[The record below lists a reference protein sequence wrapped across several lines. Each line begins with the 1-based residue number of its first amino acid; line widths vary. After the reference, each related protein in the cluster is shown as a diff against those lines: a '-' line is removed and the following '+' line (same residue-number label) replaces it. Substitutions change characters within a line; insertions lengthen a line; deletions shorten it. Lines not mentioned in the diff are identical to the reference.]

1 MADKCLIR
9 VEKLLKGSS
18 LKGNLKDEIL
28 STIKKV
34 QAEKKIAKLDDIN
47 VDAVAKDVKEQIKLQ
62 KQINKRNAQENEVK
76 VRNLTEYVYE
86 NFKGEED
93 EGLISI
99 LVGSNRQR
107 LGARESVSSQQI
119 ASTNS
124 LITGFNMKMKEAKV
138 DELFLNMDKDT
149 QLKVARVMYELNQ
162 RQTSVEKL
170 ADIKPIV
177 GETDPR
183 IKKLGEVMEEYSEMV
198 RTKLN
203 DRGANIGKLWGYM
216 VRQSHDPFTV
226 RNAAD
231 VLNLKN
237 IEPDPNLKNKKDIN
251 YNKNYT
257 AWKNF
262 VMEKLDKERTFAG
275 VDDIDEF
282 MDFVY
287 NSIVRNQYVK
297 SDGSA
302 FTYGASVTKDVAREV
317 SSKFKRVLHFK
328 SADDWFAYND
338 KFGAGNLREAMF
350 SGLQTAGRNI
360 GIMDVLGTKPQ
371 QAFDQIRKTVGAKL
385 IKDKRSKES
394 LKSDSKFQKF
404 FNVVD
409 GSIFSIDNFAL
420 AKYSAISR
428 TIASLAKL
436 GGATIS
442 AAADI
447 GLYASELRYQ
457 GRSFFGGMF
466 EAVSN
471 LAKIKN
477 KKKAKDIAESLGFIA
492 DNTIYDIA
500 GRYQVGDV
508 QSKGWTRLQ
517 RTFFKLNLLS
527 WWTNTLKEG
536 VMLSQANF
544 LAKQKNISFDKLNP
558 RIKGLFE
565 QYNIDSTKWD
575 VIRKRTIVNSDDGK
589 EFINIADLDKMSDAE
604 VKAVTGIDNLTK
616 RQIKIERDKFKS
628 SVSGI
633 LLDRSTFAV
642 IEPDARGKA
651 WLTGGRMAGT
661 GPGEAYRF
669 FFQFKAFPFAIVQ
682 KTLSREISFLR
693 QQGFAN
699 KARGITGLGS
709 IFLTSALM
717 GYISMTI
724 KDLIKGKS
732 PRDPTKIKT
741 FNSAIMQGGGLG
753 IYGDVLFQETRQG
766 SEIGGSLL
774 GPVPLT
780 AFDILQSFK
789 YLKDGKGDLAA
800 RSAHKAVT
808 QNIPFLNLFYIKT
821 AFDYIIG
828 YQMMETLSPGVLER
842 IENRMERDY
851 GQEFL
856 FTKPSTKFKG
866 F

>member
-371 QAFDQIRKTVGAKL
+371 QAFNQIRKTVGAKL
-385 IKDKRSKES
+385 IKDKRSTES

-616 RQIKIERDKFKS
+616 RQI
-628 SVSGI
+628 
-633 LLDRSTFAV
+633 
-642 IEPDARGKA
+642 
-651 WLTGGRMAGT
+651 
-661 GPGEAYRF
+661 
-669 FFQFKAFPFAIVQ
+669 
-682 KTLSREISFLR
+682 
-693 QQGFAN
+693 
-699 KARGITGLGS
+699 
-709 IFLTSALM
+709 
-717 GYISMTI
+717 
-724 KDLIKGKS
+724 
-732 PRDPTKIKT
+732 
-741 FNSAIMQGGGLG
+741 
-753 IYGDVLFQETRQG
+753 
-766 SEIGGSLL
+766 
-774 GPVPLT
+774 
-780 AFDILQSFK
+780 
-789 YLKDGKGDLAA
+789 
-800 RSAHKAVT
+800 
-808 QNIPFLNLFYIKT
+808 
-821 AFDYIIG
+821 
-828 YQMMETLSPGVLER
+828 
-842 IENRMERDY
+842 
-851 GQEFL
+851 
-856 FTKPSTKFKG
+856 
-866 F
+866 

>member
-9 VEKLLKGSS
+9 LENLLRGSS
-18 LKGNLKDEIL
+18 VRGNLKDEIL

-34 QAEKKIAKLDDIN
+34 QAEKKISKLDDIN
-47 VDAVAKDVKEQIKLQ
+47 VDAIAKDVKEQIKLQ
-62 KQINKRNAQENEVK
+62 KKINKRNALENEIK

-99 LVGSNRQR
+99 LVGSNRQTV
-107 LGARESVSSQQI
+107 GARESVATQQ
-119 ASTNS
+119 NS
-124 LITGFNMKMKEAKV
+124 AVNNLITGFNAKLREAGLDDFFAK
-138 DELFLNMDKDT
+138 MDKDT
-149 QLKVARVMYELNQ
+149 QRRVANVMFELSQ
-162 RQTSVEKL
+162 RQTDIESR
-170 ADIKPIV
+170 AGIKPPV
-177 GETDPR
+177 TETNTSIR
-183 IKKLGEVMEEYSEMV
+183 KLGEIMESWSEMI

-231 VLNLKN
+231 VLGLKN
-237 IEPDPNLKNKKDIN
+237 IEPDASLKNKKDIN
-251 YNKNYT
+251 YNKNFT

-262 VMEKLDKERTFAG
+262 VLEKLDKERTFAG
-275 VDDIDEF
+275 VDDIDDF

-287 NSIVRNQYVK
+287 NSIVKNQYVK

-302 FTYGASVTKDVAREV
+302 YTYGATVSKDVARDV
-317 SSKFKRVLHFK
+317 SNKFKRVLHFK

-350 SGLQTAGRNI
+350 SGMQTAGRNI
-360 GIMDVLGTKPQ
+360 GIMDILGTKPQ
-371 QAFDQIRKTVGAKL
+371 QAFDQVRKSVGSKMV
-385 IKDKRSKES
+385 KDKRTTEN
-394 LKSDSKFQKF
+394 LKSDAKFQKY

-409 GSIFSIDNFAL
+409 GTIFSVDNFAL
-420 AKYSAISR
+420 AKYSAIAR

-457 GRSFFGGMF
+457 GRSFLGGMF
-466 EAVSN
+466 EAMGN

-477 KKKAKDIAESLGFIA
+477 KKKAKDIAESLGFVA

-508 QSKGWTRLQ
+508 QSKGWSKLQ

-536 VMLSQANF
+536 VMLSQANYF
-544 LAKQKNISFDKLNP
+544 AKQKNLKFDSLNP
-558 RIKGLFE
+558 AIKNLFK
-565 QYNIDSTKWD
+565 QYNIDPAKWD
-575 VIRKRTIVNSDDGK
+575 VIRKRTMVNADDGK
-589 EFINIADLDKMSDAE
+589 EFLNISSLDNMTDAE

-616 RQIKIERDKFKS
+616 RQIDIERDKFKT
-628 SVSGI
+628 SVSGL
-633 LLDRSTFAV
+633 LLDRSVYAV
-642 IEPDARGKA
+642 IEPDARGKGI
-651 WLTGGRMAGT
+651 LTGGRMAGT
-661 GPGEAYRF
+661 GAGEAYRF
-669 FFQFKAFPFAIVQ
+669 ISQFKAFPFAIIQ
-682 KTLSREISFLR
+682 KTLSREMSFFR
-693 QQGFAN
+693 GPN
-699 KARGITGLGS
+699 KQIMRGITGLGAV
-709 IFLTSALM
+709 IVTSGFM
-717 GYISMTI
+717 GYLSMTA

-732 PRDPTKIKT
+732 PRKLSAKTIK
-741 FNSAIMQGGGLG
+741 AALLQGGGLG

-766 SEIGGSLL
+766 AEIIGSLL

-780 AFDILQSFK
+780 ASDIAQAIK
-789 YLKDGKGDLAA
+789 YGIVDQRGDLAA
-800 RSAHKAVT
+800 RSAYKAVS
-808 QNIPFLNLFYIKT
+808 QSIPFLNLFYIKT

-828 YQMMETLSPGVLER
+828 YQLMETLSPGVLR
-842 IENRMERDY
+842 RVENRMERDY

>member
-9 VEKLLKGSS
+9 LENLLRGSS
-18 LKGNLKDEIL
+18 VRGNLKDEIL

-34 QAEKKIAKLDDIN
+34 QAEKKISKLDDIN
-47 VDAVAKDVKEQIKLQ
+47 VDAIAKDVKEQIKLQ
-62 KQINKRNAQENEVK
+62 KRINKRNAIENEIK

-99 LVGSNRQR
+99 LVGSNRQTV
-107 LGARESVSSQQI
+107 GARESVATQQ
-119 ASTNS
+119 NS
-124 LITGFNMKMKEAKV
+124 AVNNLITGFNAKLREAGLDDFFAK
-138 DELFLNMDKDT
+138 MDKDT
-149 QLKVARVMYELNQ
+149 QRRVANVMFELSQ
-162 RQTSVEKL
+162 RQTDIEKRTG
-170 ADIKPIV
+170 IKPPVNEKNQQIV
-177 GETDPR
+177 
-183 IKKLGEVMEEYSEMV
+183 KLGEIMEGWSEMI

-226 RNAAD
+226 RNAAE
-231 VLNLKN
+231 VLGVKN
-237 IEPDPNLKNKKDIN
+237 IEPDPSLKNKRDIN
-251 YNKNYT
+251 YNKNFT

-287 NSIVRNQYVK
+287 NSVVKNQYVK

-302 FTYGASVTKDVAREV
+302 YTYGATVSKDVARDV

-350 SGLQTAGRNI
+350 SGMQTAGRNI
-360 GIMDVLGTKPQ
+360 GIMDILGTKPQ
-371 QAFDQIRKTVGAKL
+371 QAFDQIRKSVGSKM
-385 IKDKRSKES
+385 IKDKRTTEIT
-394 LKSDSKFQKF
+394 KSDAKFQKY

-409 GSIFSIDNFAL
+409 GTIFSVDNFAL
-420 AKYSAISR
+420 AKYSAIAR

-457 GRSFFGGMF
+457 GRNFLSGMF
-466 EAVSN
+466 EAMGN

-477 KKKAKDIAESLGFIA
+477 KKKAKDIAESLGFVA

-508 QSKGWTRLQ
+508 QSKGWSKLQ

-536 VMLSQANF
+536 VMLSQANYF
-544 LAKQKNISFDKLNP
+544 AKQKNLKFDSLNP
-558 RIKGLFE
+558 AIKNLFK

-575 VIRKRTIVNSDDGK
+575 VIRKRTMVNADDGK
-589 EFINIADLDKMSDAE
+589 EFLNIQSLDNMSDTE

-616 RQIKIERDKFKS
+616 RQIDIERDKFKTA
-628 SVSGI
+628 VSGL
-633 LLDRSTFAV
+633 LLDRSVYAV
-642 IEPDARGKA
+642 IEPDARGKGI
-651 WLTGGRMAGT
+651 LTGGRMAGT
-661 GPGEAYRF
+661 GAGEAYRF
-669 FFQFKAFPFAIVQ
+669 ISQFKAFPFAIIQ
-682 KTLSREISFLR
+682 KTLSREMSFFR
-693 QQGFAN
+693 GPN
-699 KARGITGLGS
+699 KQIMRGITGLGAV
-709 IFLTSALM
+709 IITSGFM
-717 GYISMTI
+717 GYLSMTA

-732 PRDPTKIKT
+732 PRKLSTKTIK
-741 FNSAIMQGGGLG
+741 AALLQGGGLG

-766 SEIGGSLL
+766 AEIIGSLL

-780 AFDILQSFK
+780 ASDIAQAIK
-789 YLKDGKGDLAA
+789 YGIIDQRGDLAA
-800 RSAHKAVT
+800 RSAYKAVS
-808 QNIPFLNLFYIKT
+808 QSIPFLNLFYIKT

-828 YQMMETLSPGVLER
+828 YQLMETLSPGVLR
-842 IENRMERDY
+842 RVENRMEKDY

-866 F
+866 FR

>member
-9 VEKLLKGSS
+9 LENLLRGSS
-18 LKGNLKDEIL
+18 VRGNLKDEIL

-34 QAEKKIAKLDDIN
+34 QAEKKISKLDDIN
-47 VDAVAKDVKEQIKLQ
+47 VDAIAKDVKEQIKLQ
-62 KQINKRNAQENEVK
+62 KRINKRNAIENEIK

-99 LVGSNRQR
+99 LVGSNRQTV
-107 LGARESVSSQQI
+107 GARESVATQQ
-119 ASTNS
+119 NS
-124 LITGFNMKMKEAKV
+124 AVNNLITGFNAKLREAGLDDFFAK
-138 DELFLNMDKDT
+138 MDKDT
-149 QLKVARVMYELNQ
+149 QRRVANVMFELSQ
-162 RQTSVEKL
+162 RQTDIEKRTG
-170 ADIKPIV
+170 IKPPVTEKNQQIV
-177 GETDPR
+177 
-183 IKKLGEVMEEYSEMV
+183 KLGEIMEGWSEMI

-226 RNAAD
+226 RNAAE
-231 VLNLKN
+231 VLGVKN
-237 IEPDPNLKNKKDIN
+237 IEPDPSLKNKRDIN
-251 YNKNYT
+251 YNKNFT

-287 NSIVRNQYVK
+287 NSVVKNQYVK

-302 FTYGASVTKDVAREV
+302 YTYGATVKKDVARDV
-317 SSKFKRVLHFK
+317 ANKFKRVLHFK

-350 SGLQTAGRNI
+350 SGMQTAGRNI
-360 GIMDVLGTKPQ
+360 GIMDILGTKPQ
-371 QAFDQIRKTVGAKL
+371 QAFDQIRKSVGSKM
-385 IKDKRSKES
+385 IKDKRTTEIT
-394 LKSDSKFQKF
+394 KSDAKFQKY

-409 GSIFSIDNFAL
+409 GTIFSVDNFAL
-420 AKYSAISR
+420 AKYSAIAR

-457 GRSFFGGMF
+457 GRSFLGGMF
-466 EAVSN
+466 EAMSN

-477 KKKAKDIAESLGFIA
+477 KKKAKDIAESLGFVA

-508 QSKGWTRLQ
+508 QSKGWSKLQ

-536 VMLSQANF
+536 VMLSQANYF
-544 LAKQKNISFDKLNP
+544 AKQKNLKFDSLNP
-558 RIKGLFE
+558 AIKNLFK

-575 VIRKRTIVNSDDGK
+575 VIRKRTMVNADDGK
-589 EFINIADLDKMSDAE
+589 EFLNIQSLDNMSDAE

-616 RQIKIERDKFKS
+616 RQIDIERDKFKTA
-628 SVSGI
+628 VSGL
-633 LLDRSTFAV
+633 LLDRSVYAV
-642 IEPDARGKA
+642 IEPDARGKGI
-651 WLTGGRMAGT
+651 LTGGRMAGT
-661 GPGEAYRF
+661 GAGEAYRF
-669 FFQFKAFPFAIVQ
+669 ISQFKAFPFAIIQ
-682 KTLSREISFLR
+682 KTLSREMSFFR
-693 QQGFAN
+693 GPN
-699 KARGITGLGS
+699 KQIMRGITGLGAV
-709 IFLTSALM
+709 IITSGFM
-717 GYISMTI
+717 GYLSMTA
-724 KDLIKGKS
+724 KDLLKGKS
-732 PRDPTKIKT
+732 PRKLSRKTIKAA
-741 FNSAIMQGGGLG
+741 FLQGGGLG

-766 SEIGGSLL
+766 AEIIGSLL

-780 AFDILQSFK
+780 ASDIAQAIK
-789 YLKDGKGDLAA
+789 YGIVDQRGDLAA
-800 RSAHKAVT
+800 RSAYKAVS
-808 QNIPFLNLFYIKT
+808 QSIPFLNLFYIKT

-828 YQMMETLSPGVLER
+828 YQLMETLSPGVLR
-842 IENRMERDY
+842 RVENRMERDY

-866 F
+866 FR

>member
-9 VEKLLKGSS
+9 LENLLRGSS
-18 LKGNLKDEIL
+18 VRGNLKDEIL

-34 QAEKKIAKLDDIN
+34 QAEKKISKLDDIN
-47 VDAVAKDVKEQIKLQ
+47 VDAIAKDVKEQIKLQ
-62 KQINKRNAQENEVK
+62 KRINKRNAIENEIK

-99 LVGSNRQR
+99 LVGSNRQTV
-107 LGARESVSSQQI
+107 GARESVATQQ
-119 ASTNS
+119 NS
-124 LITGFNMKMKEAKV
+124 AVNNLITGFNAKLREAGLDDFFAK
-138 DELFLNMDKDT
+138 MDKDT
-149 QLKVARVMYELNQ
+149 QRRVANVMFELSQ
-162 RQTSVEKL
+162 RQTDIEKR
-170 ADIKPIV
+170 AGIKPPVTEKNQQIV
-177 GETDPR
+177 
-183 IKKLGEVMEEYSEMV
+183 KLGEIMEGWSEMI

-226 RNAAD
+226 RNAAE
-231 VLNLKN
+231 VLGIKN
-237 IEPDPNLKNKKDIN
+237 IEPDPSLKNKKDIN

-287 NSIVRNQYVK
+287 NSIVKNQYVK

-302 FTYGASVTKDVAREV
+302 YTYGATVSKDVARDV

-350 SGLQTAGRNI
+350 SGMQTAGRNI
-360 GIMDVLGTKPQ
+360 GIMDILGTKPQ
-371 QAFDQIRKTVGAKL
+371 QAFDQIRKSVGSK
-385 IKDKRSKES
+385 IVKDKRSTES
-394 LKSDSKFQKF
+394 LKSDVKFQKY

-409 GSIFSIDNFAL
+409 GTIFSVENFAL
-420 AKYSAISR
+420 AKYSAITR
-428 TIASLAKL
+428 TIASVAKL
-436 GGATIS
+436 GGAVVS

-457 GRSFFGGMF
+457 GRNFLSGMF
-466 EAVSN
+466 EAMGN

-477 KKKAKDIAESLGFIA
+477 KKKAKDIAESLGFVA

-508 QSKGWTRLQ
+508 QSKGWSKLQ

-536 VMLSQANF
+536 VMLSQANYF
-544 LAKQKNISFDKLNP
+544 AKQKNLKFDSLNP
-558 RIKGLFE
+558 AIKNLFK

-575 VIRKRTIVNSDDGK
+575 VIRKRTMVNADDGK
-589 EFINIADLDKMSDAE
+589 EFLNIQSLDNMSDAE

-616 RQIKIERDKFKS
+616 RQIDIERDKFKTA
-628 SVSGI
+628 VSGL
-633 LLDRSTFAV
+633 LLDRSVYAV
-642 IEPDARGKA
+642 IEPDARGKGI
-651 WLTGGRMAGT
+651 LTGGRMAGT
-661 GPGEAYRF
+661 GAGEAYRF
-669 FFQFKAFPFAIVQ
+669 IGQFKAFPFAIIQ
-682 KTLSREISFLR
+682 KTLSREMSFFR
-693 QQGFAN
+693 GPN
-699 KARGITGLGS
+699 KQIMRGITGLGAV
-709 IFLTSALM
+709 IITSGFM
-717 GYISMTI
+717 GYLSMTA

-732 PRDPTKIKT
+732 PRKLSTKTIK
-741 FNSAIMQGGGLG
+741 AALLQGGGLG

-766 SEIGGSLL
+766 AEIIGSLL

-780 AFDILQSFK
+780 ASDIAQAIK
-789 YLKDGKGDLAA
+789 YGIIDQRGDLAA
-800 RSAHKAVT
+800 RSAYKAVS
-808 QNIPFLNLFYIKT
+808 QSIPFLNLFYIKT

-828 YQMMETLSPGVLER
+828 YQLMETLSPGVLR
-842 IENRMERDY
+842 RVENRMEKDY

-866 F
+866 FR